1 MNRFKRC
8 LIAAA
13 AAGFAVM
20 LVAGC
25 GGGSG
30 KSDSSAASG
39 KASINIVQVK
49 SEKEA
54 DLVDQAKKE
63 GVVKVYSI
71 TVRIWLSVRTPV
83 VCMENFWQAAI
94 LKITFL
100 QT

>member
-30 KSDSSAASG
+30 KADSSAASG

-71 TVRIWLSVRTPV
+71 TSRVAKAGAGFEKKYGINKKNEEVSP
-83 VCMENFWQAAI
+83 
-94 LKITFL
+94 
-100 QT
+100 